1 LVVQLGKNNIY
12 IGKMDIYLT
21 IILFILLSAITY
33 NCDISSNNVI
43 KFKPPSFIFSLVW
56 PIIFVLL
63 YLASENDPEQDNL
76 YYFLILSFFLW
87 PLTYG
92 CANVKTLGV
101 YSILISL
108 TLVFYLENEKSNKYL
123 SFVKTWL
130 IFALLMNALDN

>member
-1 LVVQLGKNNIY
+1 
-12 IGKMDIYLT
+12 MDIYLT

-33 NCDISSNNVI
+33 NCDISSSNTI